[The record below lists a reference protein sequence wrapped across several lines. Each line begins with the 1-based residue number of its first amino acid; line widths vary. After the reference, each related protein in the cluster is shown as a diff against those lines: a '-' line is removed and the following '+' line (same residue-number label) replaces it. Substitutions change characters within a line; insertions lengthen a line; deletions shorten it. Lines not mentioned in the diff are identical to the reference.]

1 MTGPLWAAAPQI
13 SKFGPYFLTQQKLGN
28 GLWHFRISLEEPKPE
43 NPWVTT
49 PMLAEPASWAGPH
62 DGPESRLYLS
72 GLDGATPKMT
82 ITEILEDG
90 SNSEVFTISPFA
102 PENQLAGLTFYGD
115 RYTHVVGLGAD
126 FRFSFI
132 DINRLGRV
140 VMPGGPFGSIL
151 ETSIGTRASGI
162 QSPVAFALGQGFQNA
177 AIFINETRPLAWD
190 FSSNPWYV
198 GPTGPLGPHQSVDF
212 FVILG
217 KDLPALR
224 RILMTLLGRPALPP
238 KSVFSPWIIAK
249 DKEPYQNYR
258 DYLASFAQYRPP
270 FSRLTVMLR
279 PQPPIQALQEATGQ
293 NVNLLV
299 TESPYISIDSTNFS
313 DMAKRGFLVKDG
325 GPRANPLLV
334 NYQGKRSGMIDY
346 SYPPASTYWNNETR
360 STIIFMGARLFY
372 LVGGEPEVS
381 GPTAW
386 YQGSPSDLIH
396 SQYAWG
402 PRFALKW
409 MESFN
414 SDREISRFGQYLPR
428 IFTVSRAG
436 MAGMTRFGAGV
447 LTFEP
452 NPVFVSNAAQARAN
466 LILSGVDY
474 YSTDI
479 SQFFLNF
486 SSSQTD
492 PIYESWLAN
501 IVLLNLP
508 LVLPLEI
515 LHNPWAKLNLELKAT
530 LEPYYYSLAYGSS
543 QTGDPLVAPLLYYFQ
558 DDPEARDSV
567 IETMIGPHLLV
578 ASRVTPNMEIMQ
590 FYAPKGRWYD
600 FHNRDLLIS
609 HGNPK
614 YDPAPAPASP
624 AAPANAPATQGS
636 TTASNSA
643 ASPTGASQPESSQ
656 TERAEGPSLDD
667 DDVIVQDYLMTL
679 PAKIQGL
686 HVAPLLVREGAIIP
700 MIQDP
705 AGPRRRRSVLVF
717 PGENASSFT
726 WYDDNGSDQGYRE
739 NHLSTTTFE
748 LAPTPPDGP
757 IEFTIKANRGSFP
770 GEEFNHRFWL
780 EFVGIKNIGTA
791 TLDGDDYKRPN
802 SEEQLHALDSG
813 WFSLGDGRLIFKTP
827 VLDPTVDHKI
837 VLN

>member
-1 MTGPLWAAAPQI
+1 
-13 SKFGPYFLTQQKLGN
+13 
-28 GLWHFRISLEEPKPE
+28 
-43 NPWVTT
+43 
-49 PMLAEPASWAGPH
+49 
-62 DGPESRLYLS
+62 
-72 GLDGATPKMT
+72 MT

-90 SNSEVFTISPFA
+90 TASEVFTIAPFA

-190 FSSNPWYV
+190 FSTNPWYV
-198 GPTGPLGPHQSVDF
+198 GPTGPLGPHQSIDF

-249 DKEPYQNYR
+249 DKEAYQNYR
-258 DYLASFAQYRPP
+258 DYLASFAQYRAP
-270 FSRLTVMLR
+270 FSNLTVMLR
-279 PQPPIQALQEATGQ
+279 PQPPIQALQEATEQ
-293 NVNLLV
+293 NVNLLI
-299 TESPYISIDSTNFS
+299 TESPYISIDSSNFS

-325 GPRANPLLV
+325 GPRANPLLLT
-334 NYQGKRSGMIDY
+334 YQGKRSGMIDY

-360 STIIFMGARLFY
+360 STIIFMGARLFN

-386 YQGSPSDLIH
+386 YQGSTSDLIH

-414 SDREISRFGQYLPR
+414 SDRQISRFGQYLPR

-436 MAGMTRFGAGV
+436 MAGMSRFGAGV

-452 NPVFVSNAAQARAN
+452 NPVFVNNAAQARAN

-486 SSSQTD
+486 SSNQTD

-508 LVLPLEI
+508 LVLPQEI

-530 LEPYYYSLAYGSS
+530 LEPYYYSLAYSSS
-543 QTGDPLVAPLLYYFQ
+543 QTGDPLIAPLLYYFQ

-600 FHNRDLLIS
+600 LHNRDLLVS
-609 HGNPK
+609 QGNPK
-614 YDPAPAPASP
+614 YDQAWSPSAVSPNAPTSSTSGSSGTSGSTGPSGATPSPPTSPQASSESP
-624 AAPANAPATQGS
+624 AQ
-636 TTASNSA
+636 
-643 ASPTGASQPESSQ
+643 ASQE
-656 TERAEGPSLDD
+656 PSLDD
-667 DDVIVQDYLMTL
+667 DDLVVQDYLITL
-679 PAKIQGL
+679 PAKFQGL

-705 AGPRRRRSVLVF
+705 AGPRRRRAVLIF
-717 PGENASSFT
+717 PSHQGSTFT
-726 WYDDNGSDQGYRE
+726 WYEDNGLDQSYRE
-739 NHLSTTTFE
+739 NHRATTTFE
-748 LAPTPPDGP
+748 LAPTISDGP
-757 IEFTIKANRGSFP
+757 VEFTIKAKQGSFP

-780 EFVGIKNIGTA
+780 EFVGLKNIGTA